1 MNTDVFIIDLILLFI
16 SAGLALYF
24 WVKRSSIDE
33 SFASSWRNL
42 TVGSMLIFLGF
53 AIQITH
59 HFPALFIFQVLGDPS
74 SAELIANLIG
84 FLPGIL
90 LVFNGVRQ
98 WFPLF
103 SAIKRGGLS
112 QARLYRNLVQEAN
125 SIFLRWDTDGRVIF
139 INKYGEDFFGYPA
152 DQLKGRNVI
161 GSIVPETDSSGRD
174 LMQMIEDIE
183 QNPDAYKDNENE
195 NITRGGE
202 RVWVSW
208 RNVSVKN
215 ETTDQQELISIGVDV
230 TDRHHVQ
237 DALTAL
243 AESIGSQVGEK
254 DVEGTVK
261 HLARAYGARYAWYG
275 VYKDE
280 RKESVRVLA
289 FWDGERM
296 SHDFEYV
303 LAGSPCEDI
312 LKGEGNLIAE
322 GVVKRYPQDKALAE
336 RGVESYFGAPLK
348 DSASNIIGII
358 AVMDDHPMQLSAWSR
373 PVLDVFANRIGAELE
388 RRAAEDNVFQLAH
401 YDALTGLPNRLL
413 FHDRLEQLI
422 SHAANNRQYLALLF
436 LDLDRFKHVNDSI
449 GHAAGDVLLREVA
462 DRLQACVRSS
472 DTVSRMGGDEFTV
485 VLADITDEEQLMLV
499 AVQTARKF
507 IKELARPFYVD
518 GNELFVSVSI
528 GITVYPQ
535 DGQDFDC
542 LVRNAD
548 IAMYH
553 SKGKGGN
560 SFEFFRPMMN
570 QLAANRMRT
579 EVNLRNA
586 LLNEEF
592 FLCYQ
597 PIVDLAG
604 DQIDCVEVLLR
615 WRDPQRGVV
624 GPGEFIKVAEDS
636 GLIVPLGE
644 LVLRQACQQLRKW
657 QQAGIPIERVSI
669 NISLRQLEREG
680 LLPLM
685 DQVLKEY
692 DISPRQLIIEITESS
707 FMDETGIAVMVL
719 KSLQERGF
727 SMAIDDFGTGFSSF
741 GQLRSMPVN
750 SLKIDSSFIEHLP
763 EDENNANIVAAIIA
777 MSSSLGL
784 RVVAEGVETVEQLD
798 FLRRHHCSLIQ
809 GYYFSEPLQAEQ
821 CAEYVLGWKSGAGD
835 G

>member
-1 MNTDVFIIDLILLFI
+1 MNTDVFIIDLLLLLI

-33 SFASSWRNL
+33 SFSSSWRNL
-42 TVGSMLIFLGF
+42 TAGSTLIFLGF
-53 AIQITH
+53 TIQITH
-59 HFPALFIFQVLGDPS
+59 HFPALFIFQVLQGPS
-74 SAELIANLIG
+74 SAELIANLVG
-84 FLPGIL
+84 FLPGIF

-103 SAIKRGGLS
+103 SALKRDGLS
-112 QARLYRNLVQEAN
+112 QAKLYRNLVQEAN
-125 SIFLRWDTDGRVIF
+125 SIFLRWDTDGKVIF
-139 INKYGEDFFGYPA
+139 INNYGEEFFGYPL
-152 DQLKGRNVI
+152 DQLKGRHVI
-161 GSIVPETDSSGRD
+161 GSIVPETESSGRN
-174 LMQMIEDIE
+174 LVQVITDI
-183 QNPDAYKDNENE
+183 QRNPEAHKDTENE
-195 NITRGGE
+195 NITRSGE

-208 RNVSVKN
+208 RNTSVKN
-215 ETTDQQELISIGVDV
+215 DLTGSQELISIGVDV
-230 TDRHHVQ
+230 TERHHVQ

-243 AESIGSQVGEK
+243 AESIGSKVGAK
-254 DVEGTVK
+254 DVENTVK
-261 HLARAYGARYAWYG
+261 HLALAYGARYAWYG

-280 RKESVRVLA
+280 RKESIRTLS

-296 SHDFEYV
+296 HHDFEYV

-312 LKGEGNLIAE
+312 LQGEGNLIAE
-322 GVVKRYPQDKALAE
+322 GVVQRYPQDKALAE
-336 RGVESYFGAPLK
+336 RGVESYFGVRLK
-348 DSASNIIGII
+348 DSTNNIIGII
-358 AVMDDHPMQLSAWSR
+358 AVMDDHPMRPSAWSR

-388 RRAAEDNVFQLAH
+388 RKAAEDNVFRLAH

-422 SHAANNRQYLALLF
+422 AHAANNRQYLALLF

-449 GHAAGDVLLREVA
+449 GHAGGDVLLREVS
-462 DRLQACVRSS
+462 DRLQSCVRAS
-472 DTVSRMGGDEFTV
+472 DTISRMGGDEFTV
-485 VLADITDEEQLMLV
+485 VLADIRDEEQLMKV
-499 AVQTARKF
+499 AIQTSRKF
-507 IKELARPFYVD
+507 IKELANPFYVD

-535 DGQDFDC
+535 DGRDFDY
-542 LVRNAD
+542 LVRHAD

-553 SKGKGGN
+553 AKDKGGN
-560 SFEFFRPMMN
+560 TFEFFRPMMN

-586 LLNEEF
+586 LLNDEF
-592 FLCYQ
+592 YLCYQ
-597 PIVDLAG
+597 PIMDLAD
-604 DQIDCVEVLLR
+604 DQVDCVEALLR

-624 GPGEFIKVAEDS
+624 KPTEFIKIAEDS

-657 QQAGIPIERVSI
+657 QRAGVPIERVSV

-680 LLPLM
+680 LVPLL

-707 FMDETGIAVMVL
+707 FMDESGTAIMVL

-741 GQLRSMPVN
+741 GQLRSMPVS
-750 SLKIDSSFIEHLP
+750 SLKIDCGFIENLP
-763 EDENNANIVAAIIA
+763 EDENSASIVTAIMA
-777 MSSSLGL
+777 MGNSLGL
-784 RVVAEGVETVEQLD
+784 SVVAEGVETVEQLD
-798 FLRRHHCSLIQ
+798 FLRGHECNLIQ

-821 CAEYVLGWKSGAGD
+821 CAEYVLGRKG
-835 G
+835 